1 MNNNRITVRSVS
13 WLLLLVSSL
22 HIILLFVLDTLFTF
36 FPIGTTPEW
45 LASLVTQIFCVAL
58 PTFYFLRTASPNVH
72 QVLRI
77 KPLRP
82 DCAIIIALAGFC
94 MQMVAKIVNLPMQ
107 IILDSNTTSVHQ
119 NVFVSILTVALL
131 PAIFEELL
139 MRGVVLN
146 AFRRCNRRRA
156 IVASAFLFA
165 LLHLDLGQFVG
176 YFVLGIFFA
185 YVVIRTGSIYA
196 GIIAHFFNNLSGI
209 IWGIFYQS
217 AILHDRIVLIVV
229 LLGLLALMGLIL
241 VRLLHSIT
249 DVEDDYQPMRG
260 SLTGFPNFPVLL
272 LMLVFIVD
280 NFILPNLI

>member
-1 MNNNRITVRSVS
+1 MKNRITVRSVS

-22 HIILLFVLDTLFTF
+22 HIILMFVMNVLFTF
-36 FPIGTTPEW
+36 FQVDRTPEW
-45 LASLVTQIFCVAL
+45 LASLVTQILCVAL
-58 PTFYFLRTASPNVH
+58 PTLYYLRSASPNVH

-82 DCAIIIALAGFC
+82 DCAIVVALAGLC
-94 MQMVAKIVNLPMQ
+94 MQMVAKVVNLPMQ
-107 IILDSNTTSVHQ
+107 MWLGSEVEPVNQ

-146 AFRRCNRRRA
+146 AFRRSNRRQA
-156 IVASAFLFA
+156 ILASAFLFA
-165 LLHLDLGQFVG
+165 LLHLDMGQFVG
-176 YFVLGIFFA
+176 YFVLGVFFA

-209 IWGIFYQS
+209 IWGLIYQS
-217 AILHDRIVLIVV
+217 AMDHGRIALIVV
-229 LLGLLALMGLIL
+229 LLILLSVMGLIL
-241 VRLLHSIT
+241 VRLLRTIT

-260 SLTGFPNFPVLL
+260 SLTGFPNLPVLL
-272 LMLVFIVD
+272 LILVFVIDSFV
-280 NFILPNLI
+280 LPNLI